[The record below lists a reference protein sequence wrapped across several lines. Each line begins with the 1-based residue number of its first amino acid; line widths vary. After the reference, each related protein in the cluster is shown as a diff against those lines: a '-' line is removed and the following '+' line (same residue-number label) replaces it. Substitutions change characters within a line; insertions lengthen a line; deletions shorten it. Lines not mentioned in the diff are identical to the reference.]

1 MWDIS
6 VDCHFPEGEVQLK
19 EKMLDMEEMW
29 QFSRLLVGCRWLS
42 YPNEVSCGGGGGG
55 ASKEYHNFKNFYSI
69 VLLGIVDSKYRFI
82 WASCGYPGNSHDSI
96 IIQYTFLL
104 EKVCPID
111 SPPPHPQGFV

>member
-19 EKMLDMEEMW
+19 EKMLGNFPACWSAVD
-29 QFSRLLVGCRWLS
+29 GCHI
-42 YPNEVSCGGGGGG
+42 PMKCPAGGGGGG

-96 IIQYTFLL
+96 IIQSTFLW

-111 SPPPHPQGFV
+111 SPPPPHPQGFV